1 MMTGLRTREPLG
13 FEKFMEK
20 VQQAAAKKESVFF
33 LDSKEGH
40 EQVKNG
46 LIASDCSG
54 WLVPAEEAE
63 EFNAEYMDFSECDC
77 WDKYFAWETWYEDAK
92 GNILIEVSVV

>member
-1 MMTGLRTREPLG
+1 MTGLRTREPLG

-20 VQQAAAKKESVFF
+20 VQQAAESKGCVFF

-54 WLVPAEEAE
+54 WLVPVEEAE
-63 EFNAEYMDFSECDC
+63 EFNAEYSECDC
-77 WDKYFAWETWYEDAK
+77 WDKYFAWETWYEDAR
-92 GNILIEVSVV
+92 GNIVIEVSVV

>member
-1 MMTGLRTREPLG
+1 MTGLRTREPLG

-20 VQQAAAKKESVFF
+20 VQQAAETKGCVFF
-33 LDSKEGH
+33 LDCKEGH

-77 WDKYFAWETWYEDAK
+77 WDKYFAWETWYEAAK

>member
-20 VQQAAAKKESVFF
+20 VQQAAESKGCVFF

-54 WLVPAEEAE
+54 WLVPVGEADE
-63 EFNAEYMDFSECDC
+63 S
-77 WDKYFAWETWYEDAK
+77 
-92 GNILIEVSVV
+92 

>member
-20 VQQAAAKKESVFF
+20 VQQAAETKGCVFF

-54 WLVPAEEAE
+54 WLVPIGEAE
-63 EFNAEYMDFSECDC
+63 EFNAEYMDFCECDC
-77 WDKYFAWETWYEDAK
+77 WDKYFAWETWYEDAG
-92 GNILIEVSVV
+92 GNIVIEVSVV

>member
-1 MMTGLRTREPLG
+1 MTGLRTREPLG

-20 VQQAAAKKESVFF
+20 VQQAAETKGCVFF

-54 WLVPAEEAE
+54 WLVTIGEAE
-63 EFNAEYMDFSECDC
+63 EFNAEYMDF
-77 WDKYFAWETWYEDAK
+77 
-92 GNILIEVSVV
+92 

>member
-20 VQQAAAKKESVFF
+20 VQQAAETKGCVFF

-54 WLVPAEEAE
+54 WLVPIGEAE
-63 EFNAEYMDFSECDC
+63 EFNAEYMDF
-77 WDKYFAWETWYEDAK
+77 A
-92 GNILIEVSVV
+92 SVTAGISISHGKRGMRTQGEIS

>member
-1 MMTGLRTREPLG
+1 MTGLRTREPLG

-20 VQQAAAKKESVFF
+20 VQQAAAKKGSVFF

-46 LIASDCSG
+46 LIASDCSC
-54 WLVPAEEAE
+54 WVVTAEEA
-63 EFNAEYMDFSECDC
+63 
-77 WDKYFAWETWYEDAK
+77 
-92 GNILIEVSVV
+92 NIWISASATAGTSILRGKPGMRTLREIS

>member
-20 VQQAAAKKESVFF
+20 VQQAAAKKGSVFF

-63 EFNAEYMDFSECDC
+63 AS
-77 WDKYFAWETWYEDAK
+77 ATA
-92 GNILIEVSVV
+92 GTSILRGKPGMRTLREIS

>member
-1 MMTGLRTREPLG
+1 MITGLRTREPLE
-13 FEKFMEK
+13 FTKFIEII
-20 VQQAAAKKESVFF
+20 QQTAAKKGSVFF
-33 LDSKEGH
+33 LDCKEGH

-77 WDKYFAWETWYEDAK
+77 WDKYFAWETWYEDENGELK
-92 GNILIEVSVV
+92 IDVSVV

>member
-20 VQQAAAKKESVFF
+20 VQQAAESKGCVFF

-54 WLVPAEEAE
+54 WLVPVEEAE
-63 EFNAEYMDFSECDC
+63 EFYAEYMDFSECDC
-77 WDKYFAWETWYEDAK
+77 WDKYFAWETWYEDAR
-92 GNILIEVSVV
+92 GNIVIEVSVV

>member
-1 MMTGLRTREPLG
+1 MTGLRTREPLG

-20 VQQAAAKKESVFF
+20 VQQAAETKGCVFF

-46 LIASDCSG
+46 MIASDCSG

-63 EFNAEYMDFSECDC
+63 KFNAEYMDFSECDC
-77 WDKYFAWETWYEDAK
+77 WDQYFAWETWYEDAK